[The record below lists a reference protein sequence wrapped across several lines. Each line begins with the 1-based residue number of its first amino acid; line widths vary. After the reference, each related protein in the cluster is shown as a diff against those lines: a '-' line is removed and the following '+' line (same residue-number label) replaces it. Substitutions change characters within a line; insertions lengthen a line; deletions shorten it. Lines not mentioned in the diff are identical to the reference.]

1 MNISSQ
7 KITVGL
13 ALALSLSLISCEK
26 DNLLTPESSS
36 KSARLGAVDDF
47 TLPSPKI
54 PQVPRLV
61 KYGNSTLSYSDYG
74 QLQKVTTSV
83 PRGFTPHTDYTYAPG
98 SIRAA
103 SYEGNSLVR
112 DETFIL
118 DASGRCTES
127 VIKGTP
133 NDTHWIYTYNAK
145 GQLWSCQKQNTC
157 VGGTSYTYNADGDV
171 VQATV
176 ATSALDA
183 MVVTFAYVLPMDT
196 NYYYETYALNL
207 NAPVLPEHDTF
218 LRIFGK
224 TGKHLVKGISYAPS
238 GSTIITTPSDR
249 FYAYVIKSDGYV
261 TERNTA
267 YTFGGSS
274 IEKTVY
280 KYELA
285 DITVN

>member
-1 MNISSQ
+1 MNILSQ

-13 ALALSLSLISCEK
+13 GLALSLSLISCEK

-36 KSARLGAVDDF
+36 RSARIGAVDDF
-47 TLPSPKI
+47 TLPSPNI
-54 PQVPRLV
+54 PQVRRLV

-83 PRGFTPHTDYTYAPG
+83 ARGNTLHTDYTYAAG

-103 SYEGNSLVR
+103 SYEGNSLIR

-133 NDTHWIYTYNAK
+133 NDTHWTYTYNAK
-145 GQLWSCQKQNTC
+145 GQLWGCQKQNTC
-157 VGGTSYTYNADGDV
+157 VGGTSYTYNAYGDLF
-171 VQATV
+171 QATV

-183 MVVTFAYVLPMDT
+183 MVVTFAYVLPMDA
-196 NYYYETYALNL
+196 NYYYETYALNM

-218 LRIFGK
+218 LPIFGK
-224 TGKHLVKGISYAPS
+224 TGKHLVKEISYAPS

-249 FYAYVIKSDGYV
+249 FYDYVIKSDGYV
-261 TERNTA
+261 TQRNTA
-267 YTFGGSS
+267 YTFGGSPF
-274 IEKTVY
+274 EKIGYT
-280 KYELA
+280 YELA
-285 DITVN
+285 DIKLK